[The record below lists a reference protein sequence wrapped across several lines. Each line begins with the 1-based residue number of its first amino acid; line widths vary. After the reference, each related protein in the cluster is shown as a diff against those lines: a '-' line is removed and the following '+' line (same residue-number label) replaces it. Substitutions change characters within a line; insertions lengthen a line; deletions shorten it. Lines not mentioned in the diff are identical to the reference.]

1 MTHQSIPCGYTE
13 PVPSIYSLKPGFQG
27 LLRPLVRLLAR
38 AGITANHVTVLACL
52 LSAGAGAL
60 TASRIQSRP
69 LLLLLPVVL
78 LVRMALNAMDGM
90 LAREFNQKSALGA
103 YLNELCDVVS
113 DAFLYLP
120 FALLP
125 AFDPLWMGA
134 VIVLAVISEM
144 AGTIGGSRRYD
155 GPMGKSDRAFVFG
168 AVAIWIG
175 LGWNLIP
182 WVSWLFPR
190 LMALLL
196 AFTIV
201 NRVRSGLAES
211 RISQTRSGSC

>member
-1 MTHQSIPCGYTE
+1 
-13 PVPSIYSLKPGFQG
+13 
-27 LLRPLVRLLAR
+27 
-38 AGITANHVTVLACL
+38 
-52 LSAGAGAL
+52 
-60 TASRIQSRP
+60 
-69 LLLLLPVVL
+69 
-78 LVRMALNAMDGM
+78 
-90 LAREFNQKSALGA
+90 
-103 YLNELCDVVS
+103 
-113 DAFLYLP
+113 
-120 FALLP
+120 
-125 AFDPLWMGA
+125 
-134 VIVLAVISEM
+134 M